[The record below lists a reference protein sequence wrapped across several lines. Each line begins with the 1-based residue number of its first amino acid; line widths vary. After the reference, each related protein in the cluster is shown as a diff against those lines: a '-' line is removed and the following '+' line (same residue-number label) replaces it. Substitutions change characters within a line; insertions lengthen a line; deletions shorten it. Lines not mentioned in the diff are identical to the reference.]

1 MLIEERCYV
10 LHTEHS
16 PQSYLAA
23 YRELGMEVQTN
34 TLGGLIGY
42 YVTEVGE
49 LNAIV
54 SLWRYESFEQRQE
67 RRSKLAQSPQWIAY
81 LNVVRPMIKS
91 MHNRLM
97 TQVI

>member
-10 LHTEHS
+10 LHATSS
-16 PQSYLAA
+16 PQDFLEA
-23 YRELGMEVQTN
+23 YRSSGHEIQTR

-54 SLWRYESFEQRQE
+54 SLWRYESFEERQR
-67 RRSKLAQSPQWIAY
+67 RRSALAQDPQWQAY
-81 LNVVRPMIKS
+81 LAVVRPMIKS
-91 MHNRLM
+91 MNNRLM